1 MDFNYYSTVDDE
13 CSRELVLQNLVQKES
28 LGQKRRVAQEKMNQ
42 TAAAAFFSLG
52 LTLAQGQ
59 EPARDDVGRFLK
71 DSNKE
76 LILQD
81 LQ

>member
-1 MDFNYYSTVDDE
+1 
-13 CSRELVLQNLVQKES
+13 VLQNLVQKES

-59 EPARDDVGRFLK
+59 EPARARD
-71 DSNKE
+71 
-76 LILQD
+76 LIFYWRILSAARD
-81 LQ
+81 NRLVEHEMKPS